1 MATIA
6 GTGDAT
12 LMFYADTE
20 CTPGQENG
28 GLKQLSLDQDTSK
41 SACLDDSNG
50 AYSMAYG
57 SGVTVIDSSGST
69 SSSGPTNANSGGE
82 GSTTGKYTVGAFFED
97 SECNQPTSVSIGT
110 RDCSADFTASCMK
123 VTEHYIQTSCTED
136 YLEYASAAFDGT
148 PYLVEKHYDKES
160 CTTEDHAM
168 VYKADNAC
176 HTLSMTGAP
185 SFTATLNTDGSGV
198 LVKYSDAECKED
210 RKETALKKEQLT
222 SHACIDQA
230 KYYAFNTAT
239 TPAATTATPSATS
252 TATSAATSV
261 ILVSSLL
268 VGPWLSSEVVRC
280 CFYENG
286 RALRQ
291 RKARWPTWAFGFTF
305 ELSSLLIRAPACI
318 LSFSLIDDPQ
328 LVG

>member
-1 MATIA
+1 MKSLGRLWGTGLVLASVLVSAKADIELTSVVYFNAEDSCQDAVGPPPLVSATVASSCEDLTTCELTDGAYHNTICVTTDGSTSGEFYSMFLSCGRFPANGKCNTDGATSFVATIA

-185 SFTATLNTDGSGV
+185 QLHSNT
-198 LVKYSDAECKED
+198 
-210 RKETALKKEQLT
+210 
-222 SHACIDQA
+222 
-230 KYYAFNTAT
+230 
-239 TPAATTATPSATS
+239 
-252 TATSAATSV
+252 
-261 ILVSSLL
+261 
-268 VGPWLSSEVVRC
+268 
-280 CFYENG
+280 
-286 RALRQ
+286 
-291 RKARWPTWAFGFTF
+291 
-305 ELSSLLIRAPACI
+305 
-318 LSFSLIDDPQ
+318 
-328 LVG
+328 